1 MKENETI
8 VKRPGH
14 VVKFEE
20 RVKFA
25 ARISN
30 SFDKLLVAGLS
41 LPNFTG
47 PWEVILQSINFEELV
62 SEINADAGSGSGGS
76 SSSGG
81 SKDEKEAGNEEWNGN
96 EEGNEDD

>member
-1 MKENETI
+1 LKENETI

-20 RVKFA
+20 RVKFG

-47 PWEVILQSINFEELV
+47 P
-62 SEINADAGSGSGGS
+62 
-76 SSSGG
+76 
-81 SKDEKEAGNEEWNGN
+81 
-96 EEGNEDD
+96 